1 MNGRRSIGGG
11 CIFLAALGFLSAARP
26 AVADPPTPVPVLLVA
41 NGYYVQ
47 ETQIEQHLLATGA
60 FSVTRIKDYKLKST
74 TNLEPYDLV
83 ILTEFAP
90 NASSSALAHLESSG
104 LPILIVEYWD
114 CWYSY
119 RLGLTATDACGYVG
133 RTTVEP
139 TDESLE
145 HPLSRLGAEVQVYSS
160 SYTIYGAD
168 EADLEPGVVPLAWS
182 SRSFG
187 ELAVFWD
194 PERRIAAT
202 GIYDTRKFTTDGWRL
217 FDMVLGEL
225 VPVGPRWSSG
235 EEALAAYVESGLY
248 DYIDGLTG
256 SEPREQVIAEA
267 WRLVFGWN
275 LFPILHIIDEAL
287 TAKGPYRLF
296 LFFFGCPEQL
306 QYDEV
311 THPNLR
317 WMLGE
322 HQVGSG
328 ESQADYTVPKF
339 GTYLWGVD
347 LGPSVSLG
355 NRTLFYMG
363 DTWGWAGRT
372 GWYDYPPPLNDEKR
386 EVNDSITELAWCES
400 APENGITV
408 FPIKDDPLPESQA
421 AFLPQTIPGVH
432 RDHAPDVWYT
442 EEEEYVGFSVPTG
455 VSASSKTIMLGDY
468 PLPVTQVRLWYGTQ
482 ITRPPGEGDTHGKS
496 WVGCSID
503 GTTFNNCYSGGGS
516 GLYAYFSDNRFIQ
529 VAPVEVTAAE
539 VESMGAAAPPHT
551 AQGGT
556 LLFGVGHPYRCSPLY
571 LAYVDRQYFGTV
583 DANLRPV
590 GVWYYNA
597 ALGWKESEE
606 DATPIIEPNRCLV
619 TEEDFSDFGLDE
631 TWDEMVAIT
640 RARTE
645 EWLWTKATGPVV
657 EDEQIPGWFEST
669 GCDYTDPETT
679 CDSGACYQAMYN
691 QDLEFVC
698 LGDLCDEPA
707 LNSCLDSVFE
717 DVQSEAY
724 PWPVTSGFG
733 ELSVKL
739 VKDGS
744 FSRLVMLSNHPI
756 PDWDEKDEML
766 AAIVNGVKVNPIT
779 PHPDGF
785 DTHDYRWNR
794 GGIYFRSARLEA
806 PWDWSEAEYTG
817 TPGYGPYII
826 DRFTEVETIPAAP
839 GGMDSFLLT
848 LLHTTSVWNGELA
861 ENRGSGIPGAYG
873 VYTTRTMHVVQP

>member
-1 MNGRRSIGGG
+1 VL
-11 CIFLAALGFLSAARP
+11 F
-26 AVADPPTPVPVLLVA
+26 VAG
-41 NGYYVQ
+41 GYYVQ

-60 FSVTRIKDYKLKST
+60 FTVTRIKDYKLKST
-74 TNLEPYDLV
+74 TNLAPYDLV

-90 NASSSALAHLESSG
+90 NVSSSALAHLESSG

-145 HPLSRLGAEVQVYSS
+145 HPLSRLGAEVQVYST

-168 EADLEPGVVPLAWS
+168 EADLEPGVVPLVWS
-182 SRSFG
+182 ARSFG

-235 EEALAAYVESGLY
+235 EEALAAYVASGLY
-248 DYIDGLTG
+248 DYIDRLTG
-256 SEPREQVIAEA
+256 SEPREQVIANA

-287 TAKGPYRLF
+287 AVKGPYRMF
-296 LFFFGCPEQL
+296 LFFFGCQEQL
-306 QYDEV
+306 PYDEV

-322 HQVGSG
+322 HQVGPG
-328 ESQADYTVPKF
+328 ESQDDYEVPMF
-339 GTYLWGVD
+339 GSHLWGVD

-363 DTWGWAGRT
+363 DTWGRRGLY
-372 GWYDYPPPLNDEKR
+372 GWEDAPGVVV
-386 EVNDSITELAWCES
+386 EVNDAIAELAWCEGS
-400 APENGITV
+400 LENGVTV
-408 FPIKDDPLPESQA
+408 VPIKDKPVKTPQGWLSLVEPA
-421 AFLPQTIPGVH
+421 YLPQTIPGVH

-442 EEEEYVGFSVPTG
+442 QEEGYWGFSVPTG
-455 VSASSKTIMLGDY
+455 VSSVTVAMPVWQDTIDV
-468 PLPVTQVRLWYGTQ
+468 PQVRLWYGTQ
-482 ITRPPGEGDTHGKS
+482 ITRPPGDDHTHGKS

-503 GTTFNNCYSGGGS
+503 GTTFNNCYSGGGP
-516 GLYAYFSDNRFIQ
+516 GEYAYFSEFFFLQ

-539 VESMGAAAPPHT
+539 VELMGAAAPPHS

-556 LLFGVGHPYRCSPLY
+556 LLFGVGHPYRCSPLH

-583 DANLRPV
+583 DANLRPI
-590 GVWYYNA
+590 GVWYYRGDEWVTDELLA
-597 ALGWKESEE
+597 Q
-606 DATPIIEPNRCLV
+606 PIIQPEC
-619 TEEDFSDFGLDE
+619 LDE
-631 TWDEMVAIT
+631 EQEFIEEGIGETWADMETVARALREEFYWSFATSPEQYQSTYWNNAGCDYGQYVCAEVDNQGCDPDECFFYTA
-640 RARTE
+640 
-645 EWLWTKATGPVV
+645 V
-657 EDEQIPGWFEST
+657 EDEN
-669 GCDYTDPETT
+669 DPLGYYRCTFCTT
-679 CDSGACYQAMYN
+679 WEM
-691 QDLEFVC
+691 E
-698 LGDLCDEPA
+698 E
-707 LNSCLDSVFE
+707 CLDTLFANPTLE
-717 DVQSEAY
+717 QSY
-724 PWPVTSGFG
+724 PWPTTSGFG

-744 FSRLVMLSNHPI
+744 FSRLVMLSNHQI
-756 PDWDEKDEML
+756 HDWDEREDIL
-766 AAIVNGVKVNPIT
+766 AAIEGGVNANPCVET
-779 PHPDGF
+779 GGF
-785 DTHDYRWNR
+785 DRYDYRWNS
-794 GGIYFRSARLEA
+794 GGVHFRSARLES
-806 PWDWSEAEYTG
+806 PWNWSEAEYTG

-826 DRFTEVETIPAAP
+826 DRFTTVEATTTGPPYFFDIY
-839 GGMDSFLLT
+839 DVT
-848 LLHTTSVWNGELA
+848 LWHTTSVWKGEQ
-861 ENRGSGIPGAYG
+861 EKWRGLDIRYGFPGAYG
-873 VYTTRTMHVVQP
+873 VYTTSTTHSVAP